1 MRVHAAR
8 PRGRRTPATRT
19 TGRTV
24 LYVGGDA
31 HCRIVL
37 SRIVRRLDG
46 VHLNMAETEREGQR
60 LVASLAPDLVLF
72 DGRLLVGDAHAV
84 IGRFQRG
91 ARRTPTPVAVLS
103 GNESDR
109 IRLIRAGAVSLITK
123 PLKLSEVERSITT
136 LLDLFS
142 TH

>member
-1 MRVHAAR
+1 MKS
-8 PRGRRTPATRT
+8 
-19 TGRTV
+19 TGGTV
-24 LYVGGDA
+24 LYVGGDP

-46 VHLNMAETEREGQR
+46 VHLNMADTEREGRR

-72 DGRLLVGDAHAV
+72 DGRLLDCDAHAV

-91 ARRTPTPVAVLS
+91 ALRAPIPVAVLS

-123 PLKLSEVERSITT
+123 PLRLAEVERSITT

-142 TH
+142 AR